1 MILIQMIVNKYME
14 RIDINQMVEKNIEKA
29 NVKRVK
35 KGQKP
40 LKAKA
45 VMNVRTIEEERELEE
60 KKEAELKERVT
71 KQVESEYPD
80 AYRETLV
87 VLDATTGQNALVQ
100 AREFSD
106 VAKISANHRWSHR
119 LRYT

>member
-1 MILIQMIVNKYME
+1 ME
-14 RIDINQMVEKNIEKA
+14 RIDINQMVERNIEKA

-60 KKEAELKERVT
+60 KKEA
-71 KQVESEYPD
+71 
-80 AYRETLV
+80 
-87 VLDATTGQNALVQ
+87 
-100 AREFSD
+100 
-106 VAKISANHRWSHR
+106 
-119 LRYT
+119 

>member
-71 KQVESEYPD
+71 KQVEKS
-80 AYRETLV
+80 T
-87 VLDATTGQNALVQ
+87 
-100 AREFSD
+100 
-106 VAKISANHRWSHR
+106 
-119 LRYT
+119 

>member
-1 MILIQMIVNKYME
+1 MAEELSIISSNLLTNVSESEVNE
-14 RIDINQMVEKNIEKA
+14 LINQMVEKNIEKA

-71 KQVESEYPD
+71 KQVEKSTEYYSTTQKKKGKLASKAGMVQQYNEKSEKKN
-80 AYRETLV
+80 R
-87 VLDATTGQNALVQ
+87 
-100 AREFSD
+100 
-106 VAKISANHRWSHR
+106 K
-119 LRYT
+119 

>member
-71 KQVESEYPD
+71 KQGKLASKAGMVQQYNEKSEKKN
-80 AYRETLV
+80 R
-87 VLDATTGQNALVQ
+87 
-100 AREFSD
+100 
-106 VAKISANHRWSHR
+106 K
-119 LRYT
+119 